1 MPSGPPGLM
10 PPQFSIPPPGF
21 GFPISTAPPDA
32 GVITAPPQ
40 LGTALP
46 PTAPISNGVSMGIGE
61 KKSDWT
67 EHKAPDGRT
76 YYYNATTKQS
86 LWEKPDELKSP
97 SELLLSQCPWK
108 EYKSDN
114 GKTYYHNVN
123 TKESQWTIP
132 PELDELK
139 KRIIAEEAA
148 AAAALAVASAT
159 NT

>member
-1 MPSGPPGLM
+1 MQL
-10 PPQFSIPPPGF
+10 
-21 GFPISTAPPDA
+21 
-32 GVITAPPQ
+32 ITYFCIAAPPQ
-40 LGTALP
+40 IAVSGLAPPAPSLADIALS
-46 PTAPISNGVSMGIGE
+46 SNE

-76 YYYNATTKQS
+76 YYYNSITKQS

-114 GKTYYHNVN
+114 GKIYYHNIT
-123 TKESQWTIP
+123 TKESQWVIP
-132 PELDELK
+132 PELEELK
-139 KRIIAEEAA
+139 SRIAAEEAA
-148 AAAALAVASAT
+148 AAAAVAVASAT